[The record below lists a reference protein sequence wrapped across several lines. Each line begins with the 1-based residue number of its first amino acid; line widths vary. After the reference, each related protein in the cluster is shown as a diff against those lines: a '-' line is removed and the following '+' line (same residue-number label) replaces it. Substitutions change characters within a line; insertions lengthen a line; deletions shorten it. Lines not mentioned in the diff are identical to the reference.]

1 MGEEIR
7 GMVVY
12 HRTTFKRGKIT
23 ASNQFTGQI
32 AVAWDDGSRELLNVS
47 ELMSEKLYEEI
58 QETERTNQ
66 MALKLD
72 QAVMGATVYL
82 TAKEPPLRKGKIMA
96 PPTLSSGTNLVIVE
110 TEDDGALKKYQLKQ
124 LLSESDGLAENKR
137 LQDEKERLEKEFEEV
152 EKLCSANL
160 RDAAKLIN
168 DAAKMAAKQGVSVQD
183 MDGVYDLE
191 RAMDN
196 AGWNTSSWSC

>member
-58 QETERTNQ
+58 QETERTNK

-72 QAVMGATVYL
+72 QVKVGAVVYL
-82 TAKEPPLRKGKIMA
+82 VGTLAPLTKGKIMA
-96 PPTLSSGTNLVIVE
+96 EPSVVSGTNLVIVE
-110 TEDDGALKKYQLKQ
+110 LDDGTLKKCQLKQ
-124 LLSESDGLAENKR
+124 LLSEADGIAESKR
-137 LQDEKERLEKEFEEV
+137 IKEAQDKLEREFAETEAKCN
-152 EKLCSANL
+152 EKLEE
-160 RDAAKLIN
+160 AAKLIRE
-168 DAAKMAAKQGVSVQD
+168 AAKIADKGGVNLQD
-183 MDGVYDLE
+183 MDSVYSITS
-191 RAMDN
+191 AMGD
-196 AGWNTSSWSC
+196 AGWNTSSWGC